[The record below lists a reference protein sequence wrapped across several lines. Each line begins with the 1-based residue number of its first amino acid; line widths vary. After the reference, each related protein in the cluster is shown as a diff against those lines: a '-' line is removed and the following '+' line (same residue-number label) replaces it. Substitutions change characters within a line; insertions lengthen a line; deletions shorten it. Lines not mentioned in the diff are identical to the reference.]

1 MPKRPSTPGRTTGVP
16 EAPLLERGGTPPP
29 VAANSDNRQEKAGFE
44 KTSLLPGY
52 QRPAFTASVGVREAQ
67 RGAGPTPLATDRT
80 SIVGRKPAFEMIRG
94 QEAPQPAALF
104 R

>member
-1 MPKRPSTPGRTTGVP
+1 MN
-16 EAPLLERGGTPPP
+16 GGTISLLNWM
-29 VAANSDNRQEKAGFE
+29 ARRS